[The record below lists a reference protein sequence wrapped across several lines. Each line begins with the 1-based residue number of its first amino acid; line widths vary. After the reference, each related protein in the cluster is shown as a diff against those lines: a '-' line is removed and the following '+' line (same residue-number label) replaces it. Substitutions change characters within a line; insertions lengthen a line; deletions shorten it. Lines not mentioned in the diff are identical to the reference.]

1 MNQGLRTFL
10 EGIVDYA
17 GLFPPAQLEM
27 GAAVAQFADHSR
39 GPHAWMLGRFVC
51 PAGQFGSFEAA
62 LETQHR
68 GSEPVR
74 VAAIARPLG
83 TVSEIGT
90 QLHEDLVAMHELH
103 ARSGGRA
110 VVECVE
116 LRLPPQAGTTLETA
130 RETIDAIALQVV
142 ETGTRASG
150 EEHRLLETYVEMG
163 GSMQRSAVEAVADA
177 LSGRP
182 GFGLKLRCGGPSAE
196 AIPSVEAVAH
206 VLAECRER
214 GVPLKATAGLHH
226 LIRHHNAALGASMHG
241 FFNLFGAGV
250 LGYAHSLTEE
260 ELLPILEEERAESFV
275 FEESGFRWRQIPI
288 DLETLQRVRA
298 RFVTSFGS
306 CSFDEPVADLQSLGL
321 L

>member
-1 MNQGLRTFL
+1 VNQGLRAFL
-10 EGIVDYA
+10 ERIVDYA

-27 GAAVAQFADHSR
+27 DAAFARFAEHLR

-51 PAGQFGSFEAA
+51 PAGQFGSFVTA
-62 LETQHR
+62 LETHHR

-74 VAAIARPLG
+74 VTAIARPL
-83 TVSEIGT
+83 VSDSEIGT
-90 QLHEDLVAMHELH
+90 QFHQDLVAMHELH

-116 LRLPPQAGTTLETA
+116 LRLPPQSSTALEAA

-150 EEHRLLETYVEMG
+150 EADRLLETYVEPG
-163 GSMQRSAVEAVADA
+163 GSMQRSAVEAIVHG

-182 GFGLKLRCGGPSAE
+182 GFGFKLRCGGPSAE
-196 AIPSVEAVAH
+196 SIPSTATVAH
-206 VLAECRER
+206 VLATCRER
-214 GVPLKATAGLHH
+214 GVPMKATAGLHH
-226 LIRHHNAALGASMHG
+226 PIRRPDPALGAFMHG

-250 LGYAHSLTEE
+250 LGYAHSLTEG
-260 ELLPILEEERAESFV
+260 ELLPILETERAEDFA
-275 FEESGFRWRQIPI
+275 FDESAFRWRDIPI

-306 CSFDEPVADLQSLGL
+306 CSFDEPIEDLQALGL

>member
-10 EGIVDYA
+10 ERIVDYA

-27 GAAVAQFADHSR
+27 DSAFAKFADHAR

-51 PAGQFGSFEAA
+51 PAGRFGSFVSA
-62 LETQHR
+62 LEAGQR
-68 GSEPVR
+68 RNEPVR
-74 VAAIARPLG
+74 VSAIARPLG
-83 TVSEIGT
+83 SVFEIGT

-116 LRLPPQAGTTLETA
+116 LRLPTQAGANLEAA
-130 RETIDAIALQVV
+130 RETIDAIALQIV

-150 EEHRLLETYVEMG
+150 EDRLLETYVELG
-163 GSMQRSAVEAVADA
+163 GSMQRSAVEAVAGA

-182 GFGLKLRCGGPSAE
+182 GFGFKLRCGGPSAE
-196 AIPSVEAVAH
+196 SIPSPATVAH

-214 GVPLKATAGLHH
+214 GVALKATAGLHH
-226 LIRHHNAALGASMHG
+226 PIRHHDAALGASMHG

-260 ELLPILEEERAESFV
+260 ELLPILEDERASNFV
-275 FEESGFRWRQIPI
+275 FEESGFRWRDIPI
-288 DLETLQRVRA
+288 DLQTLQRVRA

-306 CSFDEPVADLQSLGL
+306 CSFDEPIADLQSLGL